1 METIIAKFTGKH
13 VLFPAAFAIRL
24 ALVVYGDNQDR
35 TMTVKYTDIDYHVF
49 TDAARFI
56 TEVNKPLTEFLASTN
71 SNIKISLLTFES
83 TKTPVSSQSR
93 ALFLKN
99 LPQGGSPYARPTY
112 RYTPLLAWMLIP
124 NIYLSVVTGKI
135 LFIACDVLSG
145 LLIYKILR
153 LRGLSS
159 QVNAVTSQFC
169 SGHYSQKVVFSRS
182 LYTS

>member
-93 ALFLKN
+93 ALFLKTFHRAGRRM
-99 LPQGGSPYARPTY
+99 LGPPTVT
-112 RYTPLLAWMLIP
+112 RLSWDGCSFPTFTSAW
-124 NIYLSVVTGKI
+124 
-135 LFIACDVLSG
+135 
-145 LLIYKILR
+145 
-153 LRGLSS
+153 
-159 QVNAVTSQFC
+159 
-169 SGHYSQKVVFSRS
+169 
-182 LYTS
+182 